1 MGWQTKRGGRY
12 DGLLKSYMLDIT
24 VEVVKA
30 KDSTIA
36 GGADDGSL
44 LISKTLDK
52 TDPKGTGL
60 WSVVE
65 ALGAACPA
73 PSLVASVIARQMSM
87 LKEERKIN
95 ATSCKLPVV
104 KRQEWNKELEEDLF
118 WAASFAII
126 ASYAQM
132 FQCLRALDKEC
143 DFGLKL
149 PETIATFR
157 AGCILQGNLL
167 NPMTKAFR
175 DNPDLP
181 NLMNAFE
188 PELTANL
195 HRYKR
200 LVGHVC
206 TETSAT
212 VPCLFAS
219 LDYIQTMFSPEI
231 PSAQCVS
238 LQRDVFGRHG
248 FERTDK
254 DGRFNAQWK
263 QLQEGVG
270 ECTHA
275 TSHVVK
281 GGGVMKTLSEK
292 FK

>member
-52 TDPKGTGL
+52 TDSKGTGL

-95 ATSCKLPVV
+95 AESMKLPSTSPS
-104 KRQEWNKELEEDLF
+104 KWSKELEDDLF
-118 WAASFAII
+118 WAAGFAII

-132 FQCLRALDKEC
+132 FQCLRKLDEIFE
-143 DFGLKL
+143 FGLNL
-149 PETIATFR
+149 PATIATFR
-157 AGCILQGNLL
+157 AGCILQGFLL
-167 NPMTKAFR
+167 EPMTKAFEE
-175 DNPDLP
+175 NPKMA

-188 PELTANL
+188 PELKENL
-195 HRYKR
+195 PRYKR
-200 LVGHVC
+200 LIAKVT
-206 TETSAT
+206 TETSST
-212 VPCLFAS
+212 IPCMFAS
-219 LDYIQTMFSPEI
+219 LDYIQTMFSAQI

-254 DGRFNAQWK
+254 EGRFNAQWK

-275 TSHVVK
+275 TSHQVVK
-281 GGGVMKTLSEK
+281 GLSMKGGGLA
-292 FK
+292 FD